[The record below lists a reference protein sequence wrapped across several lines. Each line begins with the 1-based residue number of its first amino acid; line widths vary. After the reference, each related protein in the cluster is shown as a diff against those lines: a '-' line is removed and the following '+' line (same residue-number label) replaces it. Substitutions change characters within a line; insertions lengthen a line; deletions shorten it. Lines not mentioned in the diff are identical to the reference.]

1 MVFIGATVRLRDA
14 DSGEEDL
21 YRLVGELTDTDAD
34 YVEVTPN
41 SPMGMSLMKARVGET
56 VMVDLPRGRTRFE
69 IVEVRIPDAAA
80 VVGKTIRDVL
90 LPHHS
95 LIWGIVDTEGNP
107 KTPTADTVLH
117 AGDEVVAVTLQE
129 SEEALRTALT
139 ALAPERSF

>member
-1 MVFIGATVRLRDA
+1 M
-14 DSGEEDL
+14 
-21 YRLVGELTDTDAD
+21 
-34 YVEVTPN
+34 
-41 SPMGMSLMKARVGET
+41 
-56 VMVDLPRGRTRFE
+56 
-69 IVEVRIPDAAA
+69 
-80 VVGKTIRDVL
+80 VGKAVRDVL

-95 LIWGIVDTEGNP
+95 LIWGIVDAEGNP